1 MEHIRNLLELAT
13 LSPERLAS
21 SLIFL
26 SALMI
31 LNDFI
36 RTALMVEYTR
46 SVFVHVIIN
55 IMTLLPAFV
64 LGFILLYNGYRY
76 PERAWIN
83 LGLAIALYVPWILGG
98 TLTKISRKDTEG
110 ADLGWIL
117 QGLMFITIPW
127 GILAVIIF

>member
-13 LSPERLAS
+13 LSPERLAP

-31 LNDFI
+31 LNDLI

-46 SVFVHVIIN
+46 SVFVHIIIN

-83 LGLAIALYVPWILGG
+83 LGLAIALYIPWILGG

-127 GILAVIIF
+127 GILSIIIF